1 MSNSVFG
8 WSETYAP
15 SENRICARPSTL
27 LTILSPLLTSA
38 PLVSGGPRPSEPVTV
53 TLPMVK
59 STLPVLANAGFENA
73 ADTTATIM
81 PRGLSLK
88 RFGVLFTIFSLVQ
101 TTGSVDCSM
110 PPSARKYFISER
122 LAQRKRN
129 HGSAVLVQIDIGLI
143 VRVGDL
149 RHQQPARPQRVVHS
163 QANIGLSVAAGHEED
178 RVVPAV
184 HAPLVAHQAEQHRFG
199 AHGYLTAE
207 SGSDGPVSEL
217 RLILLFLLFP
227 AAVKAAENDRLARA
241 VPAVAEGDAG
251 YRAPRIPD
259 RLCRVCES
267 GFLDEERHLAVL
279 AVAVLPLRHDS
290 VASPEIVVVDS
301 EILALI
307 SRRDRFLAARPAQPE
322 VAVHGSRVEIALV
335 RVEFSIDRGAGYDRP
350 FPREPVHH
358 AHAAACRRE
367 GVVDLHSAWSDGGD
381 DAAERRDR
389 DLVGGRSAVGVAVPA
404 EADLEKPAELCGTH
418 PQGRQVSVDGLLDG
432 FGRIG
437 RADVLEFTQRVFFLA
452 QQEIGAGDLG
462 ARLSVVG
469 IHGKY
474 PFQRE
479 HRPFAFPRVE
489 GCDSE
494 EIVVFGVAGALGFQR
509 LEQPVSRLRILLLE
523 QESGAIGDLVCEGE

>member
-27 LTILSPLLTSA
+27 LRILSPLLTSA
-38 PLVSGGPRPSEPVTV
+38 PLVSGRPRPSEPVTV

-101 TTGSVDCSM
+101 TTGSVDSSM
-110 PPSARKYFISER
+110 FPSARKYFTSER

-129 HGSAVLVQIDIGLI
+129 YGAAVLVQVDIGLI
-143 VRVGDL
+143 ARVGDL
-149 RHQQPARPQRVVHS
+149 RHQQPARPQHVVHT
-163 QANIGLSVAAGHEED
+163 QANIGLFVAAGDEEE
-178 RVVPAV
+178 RLVAVV
-184 HAPLVAHQAEQHRFG
+184 HAPLVAQQPEQHRIG

-207 SGSDGPVSEL
+207 PGSDGLVTEL
-217 RLILLFLLFP
+217 RLVRLFLFF
-227 AAVKAAENDRLARA
+227 AAAIEAAENDRLARG
-241 VPAVAEGDAG
+241 VPAVAEGDAD
-251 YRAPRIPD
+251 YRAPGIPD
-259 RLCRVCES
+259 RLCRVGEI

-279 AVAVLPLRHDS
+279 AVAVLPLRHNA
-290 VASPEIVVVDS
+290 VASPEIVVVDT

-322 VAVHGSRVEIALV
+322 VAIHGSRVEIALV
-335 RVEFSIDRGAGYDRP
+335 RVEFSIDRGAGNDRP
-350 FPREPVHH
+350 FPRELVHH
-358 AHAAACRRE
+358 VHAAARRRE
-367 GVVDLHSAWSDGGD
+367 SVVLLHSAGINRDD
-381 DAAERRDR
+381 DAAQGRDR
-389 DLVGGRSAVGVAVPA
+389 DLVGGRSAVDVAVPA
-404 EADLEKPAELCGTH
+404 HADLEKPAELRGAY
-418 PQGRQVSVDGLLDG
+418 PEGRQVSVDGLFDG

-437 RADVLEFTQRVFFLA
+437 RADVLELAQRVFFLA

-479 HRPFAFPRVE
+479 DRPFAFSRVE
-489 GCDSE
+489 GCDSQ

-509 LEQPVSRLRILLLE
+509 LEQLVSRLRILLLE
-523 QESGAIGDLVCEGE
+523 QEPGTIGDWVCEGE